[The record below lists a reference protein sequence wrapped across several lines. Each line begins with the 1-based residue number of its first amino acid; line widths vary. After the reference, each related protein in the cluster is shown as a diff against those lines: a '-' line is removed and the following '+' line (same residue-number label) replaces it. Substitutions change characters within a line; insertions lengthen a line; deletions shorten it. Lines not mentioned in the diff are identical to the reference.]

1 MATVN
6 ITKAAK
12 LAGITRQYLHK
23 HYIKQGKISVTQDL
37 KGNPQID
44 TSEILRVFGKLN
56 DVNDDVNSLHN
67 ITPKNTIDINDFT
80 VEVQLLRQEVQFQK
94 ELLDEKDKRLADYVQ
109 MFNLISDKTAGEE
122 KKSFFF
128 RPISSFFSKKA
139 R

>member
-56 DVNDDVNSLHN
+56 DVNDTGNSFQEM
-67 ITPKNTIDINDFT
+67 TPKNSIDINDFT
-80 VEVQLLRQEVQFQK
+80 MEVQLLRQEVAHQK
-94 ELLDEKDKRLADYVQ
+94 ILLEEKDKRLTDYELMVK
-109 MFNLISDKTAGEE
+109 LLRDKSPELVR
-122 KKSFFF
+122 KSF
-128 RPISSFFSKKA
+128 IHSLFSKKVKD
-139 R
+139 